1 FNPCPYSDDTV
12 KMIIL
17 TEQNKKQDFYT
28 LDTIGEHNQFN
39 KLTAKSQVVFIVWQT
54 GIGDAITARAGYIF
68 LLDSGLAMLVD
79 KYQMAPV
86 ASDIKLCNAGC
97 YCKPTYVISVKKAIQ
112 FAWEH
117 KCVGIRCSDPGVP
130 TDGLS
135 GRPHYGETLH
145 KVRSYNGK

>member
-54 GIGDAITARAGYIF
+54 GIGDAITARAA
-68 LLDSGLAMLVD
+68 SGLAMLVD

-97 YCKPTYVISVKKAIQ
+97 YCRPTAIQ